1 MMGGTVT
8 VVSHTVLSAVVV
20 TLALGR
26 LVDTI
31 TGTDVVISFQTGTR
45 NEIHYKYE
53 WCNAIKKA

>member
-8 VVSHTVLSAVVV
+8 VVSHTALSAVVV

-53 WCNAIKKA
+53 WCNTIKKA

>member
-8 VVSHTVLSAVVV
+8 VVSHTALSAVVV

-31 TGTDVVISFQTGTR
+31 TDVVISFQTGTR

-53 WCNAIKKA
+53 WRNAIKKA